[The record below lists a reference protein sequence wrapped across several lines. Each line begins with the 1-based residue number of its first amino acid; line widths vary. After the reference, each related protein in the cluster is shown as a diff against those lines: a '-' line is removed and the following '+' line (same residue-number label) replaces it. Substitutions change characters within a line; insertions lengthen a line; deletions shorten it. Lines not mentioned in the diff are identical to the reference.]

1 MSKEIK
7 NLPSKEIKNYIANNK
22 NVELL
27 DVRTPEEWKTV
38 GKPNGEKLGIK
49 THYITIER
57 SSDPEA
63 NKGFIAEVKNK
74 ADTTKELLI
83 ICRSGVR
90 SMMACQL
97 LSKEGFNCT
106 NISDGFEGNGEN
118 QGWKKESLPSN

>member
-7 NLPSKEIKNYIANNK
+7 NIPSKEIKNYIANNK

-27 DVRTPEEWKTV
+27 DVRTPEEWETI
-38 GKPNGEKLGIK
+38 GKPDGEKLGIK
-49 THYITIER
+49 THYITIAR
-57 SSDPEA
+57 SPDPDV

-74 ADTTKELLI
+74 ADTSKELLI
-83 ICRSGVR
+83 ICRSGAR

-118 QGWKKESLPSN
+118 QGWKKESLPSS